1 MPLRSEI
8 SPLRVASV
16 RKSQPA
22 VYLLTPSYLLFPMR
36 RALFPWTI
44 WTERREGLVE
54 ILFTPK
60 AHSPWKRGKRMETIT
75 RESRLPPGATTMKY
89 LPKLLKKDLRGGALL
104 ESLSNFILVL
114 LLNTRNQSTRI
125 VNYLRRLMT
134 KD

>member
-1 MPLRSEI
+1 M
-8 SPLRVASV
+8 
-16 RKSQPA
+16 
-22 VYLLTPSYLLFPMR
+22 
-36 RALFPWTI
+36 
-44 WTERREGLVE
+44 E

-60 AHSPWKRGKRMETIT
+60 AHNPWKRGKRMETIT
-75 RESRLPPGATTMKY
+75 RESRLPGAPTMKY
-89 LPKLLKKDLRGGALL
+89 LQKLLKKDLRGGALL

>member
-1 MPLRSEI
+1 M
-8 SPLRVASV
+8 
-16 RKSQPA
+16 
-22 VYLLTPSYLLFPMR
+22 
-36 RALFPWTI
+36 
-44 WTERREGLVE
+44 E

-60 AHSPWKRGKRMETIT
+60 AHSPWKREKRMETIT